1 MGAFYL
7 LRSKESWMSTGID
20 LTSKNFSAE
29 VEQSTVPVLVDFWAE
44 WCMPC
49 KMITPHVEDLAKT
62 YAGKIKVG
70 SVNVDNESE
79 LAGRFN
85 IISIP
90 TLMVFKGG
98 KVIRQQVGALP
109 KHAIEKLFADQI

>member
-1 MGAFYL
+1 
-7 LRSKESWMSTGID
+7 MSAGIE
-20 LTSKNFSAE
+20 LTSKNFAAE
-29 VEQSTVPVLVDFWAE
+29 VEQSTIPVLVDFWAE

-49 KMITPHVEDLAKT
+49 KMIGPHIEDLAKP
-62 YAGKIKVG
+62 YAGGPKVG
-70 SVNVDNESE
+70 KAHVDNENE

-98 KVIRQQVGALP
+98 KVIRQQPGALP
-109 KHAIEKLFADQI
+109 KQAIEKLFADQI

>member
-1 MGAFYL
+1 
-7 LRSKESWMSTGID
+7 MSTGIE
-20 LTSKNFSAE
+20 LTAKNFSAE
-29 VEQSTVPVLVDFWAE
+29 VERSTVPVLVDFWAE

-49 KMITPHVEDLAKT
+49 KMIAPHVEDLAKT
-62 YAGKIKVG
+62 YAGKLKVG

-90 TLMVFKGG
+90 TLIVFKDG
-98 KVIRQQVGALP
+98 KVVKQQVGALP